1 MYSQNETGYP
11 SVDKPWLKYYDEKA
25 KNLKLE
31 NISSFRYIYNR
42 NINNVDD
49 IALIYFEK
57 KITYRELFE
66 KVSKSYVWLKNQGLE
81 EGDKIAFIGITTPE
95 FIAGVYAAN
104 DIGAKVMMIDPRT
117 SSSDIEEK
125 IKNAKFLFL
134 LDACFSSIENVN
146 VSNMEISILVLPIA
160 KSMNPMIS
168 FLYRLKNGNNK
179 LQLSY
184 IHYDNS
190 IDKEKTDYSMV
201 FEKVEEINRDTSFIF
216 YTGGSTGKPKGV
228 LLNDYQINSVVSQYE
243 SICNG
248 FERGQSWL
256 SLSAPFAAYSWITSV
271 HMPLSYGMILNIEL
285 YNPEVLSKK
294 IVKKKYSHIAAN
306 PAIWEALI
314 HSDGIDKADLSFMI
328 APTSGG
334 ETLNVKL
341 EKEINEVLS
350 RQGCSWKICQGYG
363 MTETSSGISI
373 NVNNKVNKL
382 GSVGIPFPLT
392 LVSAFD
398 PDTGEEVTIG
408 NTGEI
413 CISGP
418 SIMTGYEDYDTQ
430 TSNSIKIHKDGNRW
444 IHTGDL
450 GYIDSDGFVFISGRL
465 KRMFSCV
472 SGEKIYPQTVEDII
486 REVNGVKDCAVVG
499 IADPQNLTGKRAV
512 AYVIAQSEKCK
523 ANEDII
529 RKHCSM
535 KLKDYMCPIKYIY
548 IDEFPRTNVGK
559 VDYKLLEKNAIDERL
574 ATKK

>member
-1 MYSQNETGYP
+1 
-11 SVDKPWLKYYDEKA
+11 
-25 KNLKLE
+25 
-31 NISSFRYIYNR
+31 
-42 NINNVDD
+42 
-49 IALIYFEK
+49 
-57 KITYRELFE
+57 
-66 KVSKSYVWLKNQGLE
+66 
-81 EGDKIAFIGITTPE
+81 
-95 FIAGVYAAN
+95 
-104 DIGAKVMMIDPRT
+104 
-117 SSSDIEEK
+117 
-125 IKNAKFLFL
+125 
-134 LDACFSSIENVN
+134 
-146 VSNMEISILVLPIA
+146 
-160 KSMNPMIS
+160 
-168 FLYRLKNGNNK
+168 
-179 LQLSY
+179 
-184 IHYDNS
+184 
-190 IDKEKTDYSMV
+190 
-201 FEKVEEINRDTSFIF
+201 
-216 YTGGSTGKPKGV
+216 
-228 LLNDYQINSVVSQYE
+228 
-243 SICNG
+243 
-248 FERGQSWL
+248 
-256 SLSAPFAAYSWITSV
+256 
-271 HMPLSYGMILNIEL
+271 
-285 YNPEVLSKK
+285 
-294 IVKKKYSHIAAN
+294 
-306 PAIWEALI
+306 
-314 HSDGIDKADLSFMI
+314 MI

-499 IADPQNLTGKRAV
+499 IADPQNSTGKRAV
-512 AYVIAQSEKCK
+512 AYVIAQSEKYK

-535 KLKDYMCPIKYIY
+535 KLKEYMCPIKYIY